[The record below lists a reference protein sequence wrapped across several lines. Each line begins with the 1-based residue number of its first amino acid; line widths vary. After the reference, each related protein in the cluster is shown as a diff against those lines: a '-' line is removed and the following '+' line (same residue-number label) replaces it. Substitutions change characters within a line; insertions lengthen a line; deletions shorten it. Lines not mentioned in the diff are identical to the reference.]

1 MKQRKLMNKITIDIK
16 PKNLKKV
23 LSILEALKP
32 ELIENIH
39 AQKSQSTKE
48 IKPVKSS
55 LDKIENKS
63 QPEMNSGRYLSKDAY
78 KKKLQKQ
85 PIIEDEFLAGKQN
98 SGKYLSPENFKN
110 KLKK

>member
-1 MKQRKLMNKITIDIK
+1 MNKITIDIK

-39 AQKSQSTKE
+39 NEKSFNANA

-55 LDKIENKS
+55 LDKIENKAQS
-63 QPEMNSGRYLSKDAY
+63 DYNATRYLSKDAY

-85 PIIEDEFLAGKQN
+85 PILEDEFLAGQQN
-98 SGKYLSPENFKN
+98 SGKYLSPDNFKN
-110 KLKK
+110 RLKK